1 MAKKPTYKELEKRIK
16 QLERTS
22 ARYRRELKA
31 LLKVAEEEKNKFK
44 TQLQQAQ
51 KIGTVGTLAGGIA
64 HEFNNILWIIT
75 SNTELALA
83 NISKG
88 NPARYHL
95 ELIEDAC
102 QRAKDFV
109 AQLISFS
116 RESSHE
122 PEPLKMGI
130 VVREF
135 VKFLGSSIPATIKI
149 SHHIS
154 SESDTVMANL
164 FQINQVLMNLCS
176 NAAYAMKEKGG
187 DLEISMI
194 DVDLDEAEAFLT
206 EHLSPGKYV
215 ILSVR
220 DTGPG
225 IDAENIDHIFD
236 ASYSTKEGTEYAGMG
251 LAVSREIIVN
261 HGGDITVHS
270 EPGKGSI
277 FHIFLPC
284 MDRMDID
291 DADQKLEKDQEIPT
305 GSEEILFVDD
315 EKVILNAYKKML
327 TELGYTVT
335 LSENG
340 VEALELFRS
349 DKNRFDLVITDFTM
363 PNMNGMELAQKLM
376 RIRPDVPIVLCT
388 GFNALITPEKAKRI
402 GIREFIMKPV
412 KLQKMAQIIRNALY
426 SDLGKKKY
434 RRGSKTARVRH

>member
-1 MAKKPTYKELEKRIK
+1 MAKKPTYIELEKKIK
-16 QLERTS
+16 QLERS
-22 ARYRRELKA
+22 AARYHRDLKA
-31 LLKVAEEEKNKFK
+31 LLKIAEDEKSKFA

-75 SNTELALA
+75 SNTELAIA
-83 NISKG
+83 NIPKG

-109 AQLISFS
+109 GQIISFS
-116 RESSHE
+116 RESGHV
-122 PEPLKMGI
+122 PEALKMGI

-135 VKFLGSSIPATIKI
+135 VKFLRSSIPATIKI

-164 FQINQVLMNLCS
+164 FQVNQILMNLCS

-187 DLEISMI
+187 DLEISLI
-194 DVDLDEAEAFLT
+194 DVELDEDEAILT
-206 EHLSPGKYV
+206 HDLSPGKYV

-220 DTGPG
+220 DTGNG

-236 ASYSTKEGTEYAGMG
+236 ASYSTKESAEYAGMG
-251 LAVSREIIVN
+251 LAVSREIVMN

-270 EPGKGSI
+270 ELGNGTI
-277 FHIFLPC
+277 FHTFLPC
-284 MDRMDID
+284 VDI
-291 DADQKLEKDQEIPT
+291 ADNGQRAEKDKEIPT

-315 EKVILNAYKKML
+315 EKVILNSYKKML
-327 TELGYTVT
+327 TQLGYKVT
-335 LSENG
+335 LSANG
-340 VEALELFRS
+340 VEALELFCS
-349 DKNRFDLVITDFTM
+349 AQNRFDLVITDFTM
-363 PNMNGMELAQKLM
+363 PNMTGIELAQKLM
-376 RIRPDVPIVLCT
+376 RIRPDIPIILCT
-388 GFNALITPEKAKRI
+388 GFNALITPEKAKRL

-412 KLQKMAQIIRNALY
+412 KLQKMAQIIRSALEI
-426 SDLGKKKY
+426 DDGLGKKNNHRAK
-434 RRGSKTARVRH
+434 

>member
-1 MAKKPTYKELEKRIK
+1 MAKKPTYKELEKKIK
-16 QLERTS
+16 QLERNS
-22 ARYRRELKA
+22 ARCHRDLKE
-31 LLKVAEEEKNKFK
+31 LLKIAEDEKSKFE

-75 SNTELALA
+75 SNAELALA
-83 NISKG
+83 NIPKG

-109 AQLISFS
+109 GQIISFS
-116 RESSHE
+116 RESGHV
-122 PEPLKMGI
+122 PEPLKIGI

-135 VKFLGSSIPATIKI
+135 VKFLRSSIPATIKI

-164 FQINQVLMNLCS
+164 FQVNQLLMNLCS

-187 DLEISMI
+187 DLEISLI
-194 DVDLDEAEAFLT
+194 DVELDEDEATLT
-206 EHLSPGKYV
+206 HDLSPGKYV

-220 DTGPG
+220 DTGHG
-225 IDAENIDHIFD
+225 IDVEKIDHIFD
-236 ASYSTKEGTEYAGMG
+236 AAYSTKEGAEFAGMG
-251 LAVSREIIVN
+251 LAVSREIVMN

-270 EPGKGSI
+270 EPGKGTI

-284 MDRMDID
+284 MDI
-291 DADQKLEKDQEIPT
+291 ADNDQRAEKDEEIPT

-315 EKVILNAYKKML
+315 EKVILNACQKML
-327 TELGYTVT
+327 TQLGYKVT
-335 LSENG
+335 LSANG

-349 DKNRFDLVITDFTM
+349 AKKRFDLVITDFTM
-363 PNMNGMELAQKLM
+363 PNMTGMELAQKLM
-376 RIRPDVPIVLCT
+376 RIRPDIPIILCT
-388 GFNALITPEKAKRI
+388 GFNALVTPEKARKL

-412 KLQKMAQIIRNALY
+412 KLQKMAQIIRSALDD
-426 SDLGKKKY
+426 DLGKKKNN
-434 RRGSKTARVRH
+434 RAKSV

>member
-1 MAKKPTYKELEKRIK
+1 KIK
-16 QLERTS
+16 QLGKDA
-22 ARYRRELKA
+22 ARYHRDLKA
-31 LLKVAEEEKNKFK
+31 LHKIAEDEKSKFA

-51 KIGTVGTLAGGIA
+51 NIGTVGTLAGGIA

-109 AQLISFS
+109 GQIISFS
-116 RESSHE
+116 RESGHV

-135 VKFLGSSIPATIKI
+135 VKFLRSSIPATIKI

-164 FQINQVLMNLCS
+164 FQVNQILMNLCS

-187 DLEISMI
+187 DLEISLI
-194 DVDLDEAEAFLT
+194 DVELDEHEATLT
-206 EHLSPGKYV
+206 HDLSPGKYV
-215 ILSVR
+215 NLSVR
-220 DTGPG
+220 DTGHG
-225 IDAENIDHIFD
+225 IDVENIDHVFD
-236 ASYSTKEGTEYAGMG
+236 TSYSTKENAEYAGMG
-251 LAVSREIIVN
+251 LAVSREIVMN

-270 EPGKGSI
+270 ELGKGTI

-284 MDRMDID
+284 MDIANNGQR
-291 DADQKLEKDQEIPT
+291 AEKDKEIPT

-315 EKVILNAYKKML
+315 EKVILNSYQKML
-327 TELGYTVT
+327 TKLGYKVT
-335 LSENG
+335 LSANG

-349 DKNRFDLVITDFTM
+349 AKKRFDLVITDFTM
-363 PNMNGMELAQKLM
+363 PNMTGMELAQKLM
-376 RIRPDVPIVLCT
+376 RIRPDIPIILCT
-388 GFNALITPEKAKRI
+388 GFNALVTPEKARRL

-412 KLQKMAQIIRNALY
+412 KLQKMAQIIRSALDD
-426 SDLGKKKY
+426 DLGKKKNN
-434 RRGSKTARVRH
+434 RAKSV